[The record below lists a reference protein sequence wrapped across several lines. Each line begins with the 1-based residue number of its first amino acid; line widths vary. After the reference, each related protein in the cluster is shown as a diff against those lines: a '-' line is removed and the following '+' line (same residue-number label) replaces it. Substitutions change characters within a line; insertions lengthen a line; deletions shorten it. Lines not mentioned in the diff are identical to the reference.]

1 MNPHRVA
8 ADSLRQAM
16 REIVPPTGA
25 VLTPQ
30 LTYRIKARTLQHM
43 KAAGLDLTAHARRIK
58 LEFVRP
64 DAPNLRI
71 PPELM
76 GAVAERVLH

>member
-1 MNPHRVA
+1 MSPHRIA

-16 REIVPPTGA
+16 RELVPPTGS

-30 LTYRIKARTLQHM
+30 LVYRIKARALQHM
-43 KAAGLDLTAHARRIK
+43 KSAGLDLTAHARRVR
-58 LEFVRP
+58 LEFLRP

-71 PPELM
+71 PPELL
-76 GAVAERVLH
+76 GGRAERVLH